1 MSYASDKLYREY
13 LIRNMP
19 TIVTKVKARE
29 IVPYLPCLT
38 DHDRETIEAKREMY
52 GNYNSM
58 VLLLDCLKRR
68 ENWPEQFIEA
78 LEACGHPTIAAEIRR
93 EYDALRGINN
103 SSPSSLP
110 TTVTRAHVHPTPSAS
125 HLPIPESDGT
135 SQAATPAAA
144 AAAAPPAEATAPPGA
159 AAAPPAKA
167 AAPPAEAAAPPEP
180 AAQASPPLD
189 VPVQPQAQV
198 PEAVSPPEPVAEPP
212 QSTQIEVAPA
222 PSTPPPS
229 PETPH
234 TEVTTATP
242 PPQREINSHQEPEEN
257 SESDIQDISG
267 DNGVTAGNGDVSI
280 SSVDAPSCPD
290 PLPTTTTATTTTT
303 TEVRPTRSPSPTQID
318 SDVTDGSD
326 FLLRTPEK
334 PPVQD
339 TTPPL
344 NMKPAVV
351 LQPEETSEPPA
362 TKVVE
367 RSPQTETAPASSP
380 LPGAAGIDTS
390 PCDDSDVCLSK
401 PGHLV
406 SIHPQNNG
414 SPAIPAASPPAE
426 PYSGNS
432 DRLEISEAAP
442 ETVSSAHVPTCSAVS
457 STTEYTVSALPC
469 QENGITLDHN
479 EPEENFY
486 ESTGQSLGLQDV
498 RENVVQISEE
508 PSILNLDGQSSTPQ
522 AQIFNGEAAK
532 EITCAPPV
540 SSNAA
545 DTVSSVNTPSCENH
559 HLSEPAPAE
568 ASAQLKTLQDSEKIS
583 PSRTLPANTKYI
595 LTAAGVGACAL
606 LMAWKF
612 KN

>member
-1 MSYASDKLYREY
+1 MCVQSDV
-13 LIRNMP
+13 ND
-19 TIVTKVKARE
+19 IVCFA
-29 IVPYLPCLT
+29 P
-38 DHDRETIEAKREMY
+38 D
-52 GNYNSM
+52 
-58 VLLLDCLKRR
+58 
-68 ENWPEQFIEA
+68 
-78 LEACGHPTIAAEIRR
+78 
-93 EYDALRGINN
+93 

-144 AAAAPPAEATAPPGA
+144 AAPPAEATAPPGAAAAPPAEATAPPGA

-290 PLPTTTTATTTTT
+290 PLPTTTTATTTT
-303 TEVRPTRSPSPTQID
+303 EVRPTRSPSPTQID

-362 TKVVE
+362 TKV
-367 RSPQTETAPASSP
+367 
-380 LPGAAGIDTS
+380 
-390 PCDDSDVCLSK
+390 
-401 PGHLV
+401 
-406 SIHPQNNG
+406 
-414 SPAIPAASPPAE
+414 
-426 PYSGNS
+426 
-432 DRLEISEAAP
+432 
-442 ETVSSAHVPTCSAVS
+442 
-457 STTEYTVSALPC
+457 
-469 QENGITLDHN
+469 
-479 EPEENFY
+479 
-486 ESTGQSLGLQDV
+486 
-498 RENVVQISEE
+498 
-508 PSILNLDGQSSTPQ
+508 
-522 AQIFNGEAAK
+522 
-532 EITCAPPV
+532 
-540 SSNAA
+540 
-545 DTVSSVNTPSCENH
+545 NT
-559 HLSEPAPAE
+559 
-568 ASAQLKTLQDSEKIS
+568 
-583 PSRTLPANTKYI
+583 
-595 LTAAGVGACAL
+595 
-606 LMAWKF
+606 
-612 KN
+612 